1 MKADFSQTAS
11 QVTKELEASDSSCR
25 TATRCLVSRA
35 SHEATSGPVSTRIC
49 HATRLSASR
58 AIRDWYR
65 VQVPDGTSGFVSER
79 LTQSTRQP
87 LRTARA
93 SAKELLD
100 RPIATAA
107 PIFANLDS
115 TLRLPVLGRFDEFL
129 LVRIPDGREGW
140 IVSTTEAS

>member
-1 MKADFSQTAS
+1 MKADFSRNRVAGHER
-11 QVTKELEASDSSCR
+11 VRGERFELPYGDAMFGVARVAQGDQR
-25 TATRCLVSRA
+25 TGIDEDLPRHTVVRV
-35 SHEATSGPVSTRIC
+35 EG
-49 HATRLSASR
+49 

-107 PIFANLDS
+107 PIANLDS
-115 TLRLPVLGRFDEFL
+115 TLRLPVLGRFHEFL

>member
-1 MKADFSQTAS
+1 MLDEREWALMSPALSKTIEDIQAYRRKTGASLSECPPQTSA
-11 QVTKELEASDSSCR
+11 
-25 TATRCLVSRA
+25 
-35 SHEATSGPVSTRIC
+35 C
-49 HATRLSASR
+49 HLYARL
-58 AIRDWYR
+58 
-65 VQVPDGTSGFVSER
+65 TGFVETNPNAIWHHR
-79 LTQSTRQP
+79 AADCGPFCRHCRRP

-107 PIFANLDS
+107 PIANLDS